1 MDNETN
7 TKLES
12 PFACNM
18 LAIKSDQRQQH
29 IATAGQL
36 FRAVKSIR
44 ELPNGYAFHLPDE
57 SDILN
62 LVTEF
67 ISLERL
73 CCPFFGFTI
82 EIEPEGGAV
91 WLQLTGREGVKPFI
105 RAEISEFLGA
115 AITHSSNLEW
125 GASG

>member
-1 MDNETN
+1 M
-7 TKLES
+7 ES

-18 LAIKSDQRQQH
+18 LTIESDQRQQH
-29 IATAGQL
+29 IATAGQM
-36 FRAVKSIR
+36 FRAVRSIR

-57 SDILN
+57 PDILN

-82 EIEPEGGAV
+82 EIEPEGEAV

-105 RAEISEFLGA
+105 RAEIGEFLGV
-115 AITHSSNLEW
+115 AITHSSNLQW

>member
-1 MDNETN
+1 M
-7 TKLES
+7 ES

-18 LAIKSDQRQQH
+18 GAIKPDQRQQH
-29 IATAGQL
+29 IATAGEL
-36 FRAVKSIR
+36 FRAVKGIR
-44 ELPNGYAFHLPDE
+44 ELPNGFAFQLPGE
-57 SDILN
+57 SDTLR
-62 LVTEF
+62 LLTEF

-105 RAEISEFLGA
+105 KAEIGEFLGA
-115 AITHSSNLEW
+115 SLTHW
-125 GASG
+125 GNS